1 MNNRYIERFRLPQ
14 RQYVPGAPVVLAAGV
29 LLEDTKSLRLVAQLK
44 WKNISSRPVSKISVV
59 INTLSDEGTVLKSAY
74 CVYEMDN
81 IARGQSFGQKTAVPL
96 QLSDG
101 SAISVELTGVRF
113 ADGHVWKNEGGSWIT
128 LPEFELL
135 ELEPELDQFFHKNM
149 QKGRYKYKQPADLW
163 YCTCGGVNHMSE
175 TRCHRCRFSFANVSK
190 YCDPVSLAALLQAKK
205 DADAKRAEDIEK
217 FKADAAAKI
226 SGFKAAAEKKVAEVA
241 ENREKAKAEKAKV
254 KADKEAAVVDA
265 AAAAV
270 AVAAAESGE
279 TAAEPAVSEA
289 FAAAPAGEAGAVPAK
304 KKSKK
309 GLIIGIAVLVVA
321 LVVAGVMFL
330 PGMLGGGGGRRVNVD
345 VSTPYDGEK
354 FTIEFTENED
364 GNIIISKDD
373 LLSEFPEGDSYCADG
388 TAYLGDDLDAYLTQ
402 STHMAYLIGSN
413 GRHGTSELEQWMN
426 PENLDPVYIFVF
438 KDDTV
443 LCGYGVGYFES
454 LGNGKWSFEFT
465 RCDYDITPLFNAEKG
480 AFDIDMKAIDSIPE
494 EAVADCGA
502 AYYIKGYNMHT
513 NGEEWNRAQL
523 YNIWSIHNKDN
534 TGYIRD
540 FSGFEE
546 DGPYE
551 TDDPV
556 WTYYLLLDSN
566 KDIIGYTL
574 RTTYDSSMAGTYD
587 ISTPYDIEKV
597 SYSVPMENES
607 LKFELSALQE
617 AFPEAGITGLELV
630 NIPPVQTELEDYLRL
645 SNYMIEMISQD
656 THSGT
661 SQMAYTSIYNDAYA
675 LLLYGADMQL
685 VGYSVGTPDLNASG
699 TTDITVTL
707 CDYDMTELYEVS
719 KMELDAYPLYS
730 MYDYIPYDIATGV
743 MAESGEVAKALQGW
757 SYNGSSEKEY
767 IYSKNAA
774 FFWTRLQFPQQFNY
788 FLNDIGDISREQNL
802 QLEENDHEQHILLF
816 DENTKVI
823 GYTIR
828 NPHYE

>member
-14 RQYVPGAPVVLAAGV
+14 RQYVPGSPVVLAAGV

-113 ADGHVWKNEGGSWIT
+113 ADGLVWKNEGGSWIT

-190 YCDPVSLAALLQAKK
+190 YCDPESLAALLQAKK

-241 ENREKAKAEKAKV
+241 ENREKAKAEKAKAKV
-254 KADKEAAVVDA
+254 EKDVDVVDA
-265 AAAAV
+265 AAAEV
-270 AVAAAESGE
+270 AV
-279 TAAEPAVSEA
+279 
-289 FAAAPAGEAGAVPAK
+289 PAGEAGAVPAK

-321 LVVAGVMFL
+321 LVVAGIFLL
-330 PGMLGGGGGRRVNVD
+330 PGLKNGGGRVKVNIT
-345 VSTPYDGEK
+345 TPYDGEK
-354 FTIEFTENED
+354 YHVQFEADQE
-364 GNIIISKDD
+364 GKIIISRDELQRALPFD
-373 LLSEFPEGDSYCADG
+373 VESISVDGASYI
-388 TAYLGDDLDAYLTQ
+388 GDDIDDFLVQ
-402 STHMAYLIGSN
+402 SFHIASLVGAN
-413 GRHGTSELEQWMN
+413 GRFGSDGSEAWFW
-426 PENLDPVYIFVF
+426 PENSGVAYIFTF
-438 KDDTV
+438 DNRTE
-443 LCGYGVGYFES
+443 LTGYFVGYFTDE
-454 LGNGKWSFEFT
+454 GDGKWG
-465 RCDYDITPLFNAEKG
+465 CDITECSYDIGPLVRSERELFQNFINSVE
-480 AFDIDMKAIDSIPE
+480 DIPE
-494 EAVADCGA
+494 TDVADSGA
-502 AYYIKGYNMHT
+502 AYYIPGYNMGT
-513 NGEEWNRAQL
+513 NHSDYVSAYKCMLWSRYNRCL
-523 YNIWSIHNKDN
+523 EDYKKPISE
-534 TGYIRD
+534 
-540 FSGFEE
+540 FEA
-546 DGPYE
+546 DGPEANE
-551 TDDPV
+551 TEHV
-556 WTYYLLLDSN
+556 WKYYLLIDEN
-566 KDIIGYTL
+566 NNAIGYTM
-574 RTTYDSSMAGTYD
+574 RTSYDSSAAGTYD

-607 LKFELSALQE
+607 LKFELAALQE

-630 NIPPVQTELEDYLRL
+630 GVPPVQTELEDYLRL